1 MGGSFNPVKIV
12 QNALKDTIGTILP
25 FTQVQQ
31 AQPQVQ
37 QQQQSAPAAQA
48 APEVKASQ
56 DSEAGVSN
64 EQAVRRGKRSV
75 TIARSTSSGT
85 GLNV

>member
-1 MGGSFNPVKIV
+1 MGGSFNPVKII
-12 QNALKDTIGTILP
+12 QNTIKSTLGTLIP
-25 FTQVQQ
+25 ATQVQQ
-31 AQPQVQ
+31 QPQTV
-37 QQQQSAPAAQA
+37 QQQSAPAAQA

-75 TIARSTSSGT
+75 TIARNTSSGT